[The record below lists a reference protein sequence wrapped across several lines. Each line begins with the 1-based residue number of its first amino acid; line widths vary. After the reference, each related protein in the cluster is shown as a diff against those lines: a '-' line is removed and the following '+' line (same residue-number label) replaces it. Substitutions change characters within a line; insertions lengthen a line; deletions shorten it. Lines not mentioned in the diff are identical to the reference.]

1 MTDTNLNLE
10 SIFTS
15 KIDLNIK
22 ENQETII
29 SLTFIVIILIANF
42 FLVAKRW
49 GSEKNNKKY
58 INFYNKL
65 YHDFLKYLCIEIALV
80 IAETIEKKS
89 FRFISS
95 LARISVV
102 LLSLLFFH
110 SIKDKI
116 GIN

>member
-1 MTDTNLNLE
+1 MTDFSLE
-10 SIFTS
+10 SILTS
-15 KIDLNIK
+15 KIAINIK
-22 ENQETII
+22 ENQETLI
-29 SLTFIVIILIANF
+29 SLTFIVIILIANVS
-42 FLVAKRW
+42 LVAKRW
-49 GSEKNNKKY
+49 GPEKNNKEY
-58 INFYNKL
+58 IHFYDEL

-80 IAETIEKKS
+80 VAETIEKKS

-95 LARISVV
+95 LARISIV